1 MRKFD
6 KKMQALQWPA
16 HFFCYVTVKLPG
28 VRGIKLSDG
37 DEVGAAYLLE
47 NSRDFS
53 VDYMGKKLSL
63 NRLKLAKRGG
73 KGTKSR

>member
-1 MRKFD
+1 M
-6 KKMQALQWPA
+6 
-16 HFFCYVTVKLPG
+16 
-28 VRGIKLSDG
+28 RGIKLSDG